1 MQGRVGWAVRA
12 AEGAGGSRC
21 GPSPLAGAVGIA
33 ARCNATSSSSSSSA
47 VSEAAGVHTLPRTEP
62 VVSAEWLH
70 ANLKDPDVKVRVA
83 FSSQC
88 WTVVICALSCE
99 SLLVHTHGS
108 NLQFVKSVSQS

>member
-1 MQGRVGWAVRA
+1 VQGRVGWAVRA

-21 GPSPLAGAVGIA
+21 GPSPLAGAFGIA
-33 ARCNATSSSSSSSA
+33 ARCNATSSSSSSA

-83 FSSQC
+83 LSSQ
-88 WTVVICALSCE
+88 
-99 SLLVHTHGS
+99 
-108 NLQFVKSVSQS
+108 